1 MTGPT
6 DFPGSPDFPRPQ
18 GTDHRGL
25 DGPQGDGFIAMKDRL
40 PLGIALLALVVAIAA
55 LVVAVGDSDG
65 DDAAAEPEA
74 SPTTAAPVATTPPPI
89 PTTTLATIQTLPP
102 APTTTAA
109 QVVTATTAA
118 DADAAG
124 DEGAEQPLVLAVVG
138 IGHDSTLNVRET
150 PGGALVGKLDSQTV
164 GIVPTGTVREVAD
177 VTWYEVRAA
186 GVVGWVSGEYLAPLG
201 ATFDATTEIVARLG
215 STPSA
220 SNMTALGR
228 TVAGAVAAEEP
239 ASRVRVSGEPQVGE
253 VSEITM
259 DVVGQPDDSV
269 HGFRLHVFATRT
281 SSGTFTLRN
290 VEGTLM
296 CYIDR
301 GVSADGV
308 CN

>member
-1 MTGPT
+1 M
-6 DFPGSPDFPRPQ
+6 S
-18 GTDHRGL
+18 
-25 DGPQGDGFIAMKDRL
+25 GPQGEGLISMKDRL
-40 PLGIALLALVVAIAA
+40 PLGVALLALAVAIAA

-65 DDAAAEPEA
+65 DEAAAED
-74 SPTTAAPVATTPPPI
+74 AADVPAITIEPATTTPAPI
-89 PTTTLATIQTLPP
+89 PTTTIATIQTLPP

-118 DADAAG
+118 EAGAADG
-124 DEGAEQPLVLAVVG
+124 EGAEQQSALAVVG

-150 PGGALVGKLDSQTV
+150 PGGALVGRLDSQTV
-164 GIVPTGTVREVAD
+164 GVVPTGTVREVSE

-186 GVVGWVSGEYLAPLG
+186 GLVGWVSGEYLAPLG
-201 ATFDATTEIVARLG
+201 AAFDATAEIVARLG